1 MCRKFALEIIWQ
13 GRMVLRGLCVLR
25 LGKYGNVQVVVIS
38 FISKQKV
45 LFVYMFIHVWYSDK
59 EVSVH
64 I

>member
-1 MCRKFALEIIWQ
+1 
-13 GRMVLRGLCVLR
+13 MVLRGLCVLR